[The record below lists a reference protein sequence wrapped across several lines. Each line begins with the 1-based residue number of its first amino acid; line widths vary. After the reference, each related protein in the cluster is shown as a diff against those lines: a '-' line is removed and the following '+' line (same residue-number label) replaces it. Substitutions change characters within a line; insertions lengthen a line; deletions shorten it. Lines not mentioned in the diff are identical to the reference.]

1 MKQVNKSDERITAFA
16 LGELQG
22 PEKELFEKE
31 LDANVGKQ
39 NQVNDIKNF
48 TNILRSDLAKEGL
61 PAKDAR
67 LYKNVM
73 NMSGV
78 EGGAIKRVPKKTL
91 MWVGSLLA
99 VAAVAVIALMPR
111 FLGKE
116 EPAGTT
122 TDLTVA
128 DEIKTG
134 GSNEQ
139 LTGSSKLIPEAS
151 IQSVVA
157 EKVEKSVAR
166 DFQGRS
172 KEVAASGQQFFK
184 KDSPV
189 MDPQKP
195 HENTE
200 AYDLIVENPFKS
212 PTVDALSTFSIDVD
226 TASYANV
233 RRFVSEGQL
242 PPKDAVRLEEMVNYF
257 PYSYKAPTGPEPFA
271 VAIEVADAPWQ
282 KDHRLVKIGIKAKD
296 IEWGQ
301 TPASNLVFLIDISG
315 SMNDSNKLPLLKRAL
330 KLLVEKLGANDRV
343 AVVVYAGA
351 AGLVLPSTSAN
362 QKQSILDVL
371 EKLAAGGSTN
381 GGEGIELA
389 YSVALQHYI
398 KGGINRV
405 IVATDGDF
413 NMGVTSEGQLSRL
426 IEEKA
431 KSGIFLSVLGF
442 GMGNF
447 KDATLEK
454 LAGIGNGNYAYI
466 DNENEARKV
475 LVEQIGGTMMT
486 VAKDVKLQ
494 VEFNPAK
501 VESYRLLGY
510 ENRMLLNQDFNND
523 AKDAGDIGA
532 GHTVTALYE
541 LVPKGLEHK
550 DKAVDAL
557 KYQKPAQLSV
567 NSDELL
573 NLKLR
578 YKKPDEEKSSL
589 IEFGVKDEGK
599 AFFNASEDFRFAAAV
614 AGVAMVLRDSKHKG
628 SATLSSMQEILS
640 GAKTNDPSGYRQEF
654 SDLVSRLKTLVK

>member
-1 MKQVNKSDERITAFA
+1 MKQVSKSDERITAFA
-16 LGELQG
+16 LGEMQG
-22 PEKELFEKE
+22 PEKDLFEKE
-31 LDANVGKQ
+31 LDANVAKQ
-39 NQVNDIKNF
+39 NEVNDIKNF
-48 TNILRSDLAKEGL
+48 TNVLRLDLAKEAL
-61 PAKDAR
+61 PGRDAR

-91 MWVGSLLA
+91 IWGSGLLA
-99 VAAVAVIALMPR
+99 AAAVAGLAFMPR

-116 EPAGTT
+116 EPAEKTAA
-122 TDLTVA
+122 LSVVN
-128 DEIKTG
+128 EIKNGASTEQPS
-134 GSNEQ
+134 GSKP
-139 LTGSSKLIPEAS
+139 SPEAPAQS
-151 IQSVVA
+151 IAA
-157 EKVEKSVAR
+157 EKVRKSIQR
-166 DFQGRS
+166 DFQGRANHIA
-172 KEVAASGQQFFK
+172 KKGQQFDQ
-184 KDSPV
+184 KDSRLI
-189 MDPQKP
+189 DPKKL
-195 HENTE
+195 HKNTE

-212 PTVDALSTFSIDVD
+212 TALDALSTFSIDVD

-233 RRFVSEGQL
+233 RRFVSEGQM

-271 VAIEVADAPWQ
+271 VDIEVAEAPWQ
-282 KDHRLVKIGIKAKD
+282 KDHRLVKIGIKATD

-301 TPASNLVFLIDISG
+301 NPASNLVFLIDISG

-351 AGLVLPSTSAN
+351 AGLALPSTSAN

-413 NMGVTSEGQLSRL
+413 NMGVTSEGQLTRL

-431 KSGIFLSVLGF
+431 KAGVFLSILGF
-442 GMGNF
+442 GMGNY

-475 LVEQIGGTMMT
+475 LVEQIGGTMLT

-494 VEFNPAK
+494 VEFNPSK

-510 ENRMLLNQDFNND
+510 ENRMLLDQDFDDD
-523 AKDAGDIGA
+523 AKDAGDIDA

-541 LVPKGLEHK
+541 VVPKRLENK
-550 DKAVDAL
+550 DKAVDPL
-557 KYQKPAQLSV
+557 KYQEPAELTV
-567 NSDELL
+567 NSDELM

-578 YKKPDEEKSSL
+578 YKKPNEEKSNL
-589 IEFGVKDEGK
+589 IELGLKDEGK
-599 AFFNASEDFRFAAAV
+599 AFTNASEDFRFAAAV
-614 AGVAMVLRDSKHKG
+614 AGVAMVLRDSNYKG
-628 SATLSSMQEILS
+628 SATFSSMQEILS

-654 SDLVSRLKTLVK
+654 SDLLSKLRTLTK